1 MIEDMNPSEIR
12 ARMVIHGVPQAR
24 IAETCGVSRTMI
36 TKVIDG
42 KSVSDRVQKAIA
54 AAIKMDVS
62 KIWPTKYADG
72 EPRRPG
78 RPRAT

>member
-24 IAETCGVSRTMI
+24 IANACGVSRTMI
-36 TKVIDG
+36 AKVIDG

-54 AAIKMDVS
+54 DAIKMDVTR
-62 KIWPTKYADG
+62 IWPSKYADG
-72 EPRRPG
+72 EPRRRG
-78 RPRAT
+78 RPRST